1 MLLKKV
7 SIKNF
12 KSIKHLEFD
21 FPESNILVLVG
32 ENNAGKSNI
41 IRAIDAICGDS
52 WYGREKLEDHDY
64 YLRNRKYPIQI
75 DLFFDNGKYVN
86 FTPNPS
92 DWGIKYYNDWEGRS
106 PVRFGNPSVKE
117 EFPSTY
123 LGADRTFDKHLS
135 FYDWTLIGRIRKAF
149 HKRIGDELKQEI
161 EQDFEKVIESF
172 HKVPGFS
179 SFLDDFTKQFK
190 ELLPSGKT
198 HMAIDFKPFTP
209 ANYFKTMQIL
219 ALDPNQSD
227 KPIDVDELGEGAR
240 NMILIALLRSY
251 AKNFKNSGEINGIL
265 ALEEPELF
273 LHPQARRHLANVLRD
288 LAKTGLQVII
298 STHSDSFIDTEFFD
312 SIGRV
317 IKVADP
323 ENEGKEQ
330 TIMIQT
336 DRNKLTEIAIKTGAP
351 ADKVNPDNIR
361 PFYKTTS
368 NHRLNEGFFARC
380 LVLVEG
386 ETEELA
392 LPEFLSV
399 LGLDYDANGISII
412 EVKGKNQIPK
422 YWRLYASFGIPT
434 IVIFDNDNKNGKE
447 KSNKNIATCFNLE
460 LADLLD
466 NVNSYKHLTAKT
478 DIKTDLIVLEI
489 DFESAIKKDLQSKG
503 YEGLYESLEQEAI
516 KIIKPVSNQQKGAI
530 ARHVAREIQTNIGDY
545 APEFVHLLANMINEK
560 ISIS

>member
-7 SIKNF
+7 RIKNF
-12 KSIKHLEFD
+12 KSIKDIEFE

-41 IRAIDAICGDS
+41 IRAIDVICGES
-52 WYGREKLEDHDY
+52 WYGKEKLEDHDF
-64 YLRNRKYPIQI
+64 YLRNHDNDIEI
-75 DLFFDNGKYVN
+75 NLFFSDGRSVN
-86 FTPNPS
+86 FQPTKS
-92 DWGIKYYNDWEGRS
+92 KWGVNYYTNWQQSNKAPFTSQIKED
-106 PVRFGNPSVKE
+106 
-117 EFPSTY
+117 FPSTY

-161 EQDFEKVIESF
+161 EKDFENVIASF
-172 HKVPGFS
+172 HKVPGFTD
-179 SFLDDFTKQFK
+179 FLKDFSNQFK
-190 ELLPSGKT
+190 ELLPSGKG

-219 ALDPNQSD
+219 AHDPNQSD

-251 AKNFKNSGEINGIL
+251 AKNFKNCGEVNGIL

-273 LHPQARRHLANVLRD
+273 LHPQARRHLATVLRE
-288 LAKTGLQVII
+288 LAQTGLQVII

-317 IKVADP
+317 IKIEDP
-323 ENEGKEQ
+323 DNKGKEQ
-330 TIMIQT
+330 TALVQT
-336 DRNKLTEIAIKTGAP
+336 DKKRLVELATKTGVP
-351 ADKVNPDNIR
+351 ADKVNVDNIQ

-399 LGLDYDANGISII
+399 LGLDCDANGISII

-434 IVIFDNDNKNGKE
+434 IVILDNDNKNGKE
-447 KSNKNIATCFNLE
+447 KSNKNVATCFNLT
-460 LADLLD
+460 LD
-466 NVNSYKHLTAKT
+466 DFLNDVNSYKYLTSKTEIQT
-478 DIKTDLIVLEI
+478 DIIVLEI
-489 DFESAIKKDLQSKG
+489 DFETAVKKDLIKIG
-503 YEGLYESLEQEAI
+503 KEGLYEALEADAI
-516 KIIKPVSNQQKGAI
+516 KLIKPVNNQQKGAI
-530 ARHVAREIQTNIGDY
+530 ARHVAREIQTQIGDY
-545 APEFVHLLANMINEK
+545 APEFVHVLAKIINDK
-560 ISIS
+560 IRVS